1 MIKNLW
7 FRQGGYAEVLRTAF
21 PLILSTSAWT
31 LQQFVDRMFL
41 TWYSPSAIA
50 ASMPAG
56 ILNFTFVSLFFGT
69 VSYVTT
75 FVAQY
80 HGAGISE
87 RIGPVIWQSVYLSFV
102 GGVLI
107 ALLIPFAS
115 PVFRLIGHSPEVQAE
130 ETVYFRILCAGSFF
144 PILNGA
150 LSGFFSGRGKMWPLL
165 WANLAGT
172 AVNIVL
178 DYGMIFGNLGFR
190 EMGIAGAGIATVLS
204 GFAGTLFYVVAM
216 AKNRA
221 NVEKYSLGRSR
232 VDLGLTGRLL
242 RYGSPNGVQFFL
254 DIVGF
259 SAFLLIV
266 GRLGTSSLAATN
278 IAFNINTLAFM
289 PMIGFAMAV
298 SILVGQYIGEGKPDL
313 AERSVYSCF
322 AMTFLYMAAVASLY
336 VLVPEL
342 FLRPYRLLPAQGASG
357 EAHAIGRTVV
367 VLLRFVAFY
376 SIFDTLNLVFASAV
390 KGAGDTHFVM
400 YTGSAITFSVLVA
413 PSYVFLVLLGRDIY
427 TGWFIAA
434 AYVCIMGVSFL
445 LRFLQGK
452 WKAMKVIEERAG

>member
-1 MIKNLW
+1 
-7 FRQGGYAEVLRTAF
+7 
-21 PLILSTSAWT
+21 
-31 LQQFVDRMFL
+31 MFL
-41 TWYSPSAIA
+41 AWYSPAAIA

-56 ILNFTFVSLFFGT
+56 ILNFTFISLFFGT

-80 HGAGISE
+80 HGAGFNE
-87 RIGPVIWQSVYLSFV
+87 RIGPVVWQSVYLSLI
-102 GGVLI
+102 GGIVI

-115 PVFRLIGHSPEVQAE
+115 PIFRLVGHSPEVQRE
-130 ETVYFRILCAGSFF
+130 EIVYFKILCAGSLF

-150 LSGFFSGRGKMWPLL
+150 LSGFFAGRGKMWPVM
-165 WANLAGT
+165 WANLSGT

-178 DYGMIFGNLGFR
+178 DYGMIFGKLGFG
-190 EMGIAGAGIATVLS
+190 EMGIGGAALATVIS
-204 GFAGTLFYVVAM
+204 GVAATLFYLVAM
-216 AKNRA
+216 ARNRA
-221 NVEKYSLGRSR
+221 NVSKYGLWRKR
-232 VDLGLTGRLL
+232 VDLKLAGRLL

-259 SAFLLIV
+259 SVFLLVI
-266 GRLGTSSLAATN
+266 GRLGTASLAATN

-289 PMIGFAMAV
+289 PMIGFAMGV

-322 AMTFLYMAAVASLY
+322 GMTFLYMVAVASLY
-336 VLVPEL
+336 VFLPEL

-357 EAHAIGRTVV
+357 PGLGAAGGSYAIGRTVV

-390 KGAGDTHFVM
+390 KGAGDTRFVM
-400 YTGSAITFSVLVA
+400 YMGSAITFSVLVV
-413 PSYVFLVLLGRDIY
+413 PSYVFLVLLGGDIY

-434 AYVCIMGVSFL
+434 AYVCVMGVSFL

-452 WKAMKVIEERAG
+452 WKAMKVIEEGALDG